1 MTRGLFDAFPAA
13 RAIVA
18 SLAVPLLALTL
29 AACESRI
36 SSHGHTIDA
45 TELDQIVP
53 GETRLVDLE
62 DILGVPSFKGA
73 FDSGRIY
80 YVSEVMIEPPG
91 GRKRASARTVI
102 IISLDDD
109 ETVTN
114 VEIRDENSGNT
125 IAYLDEK
132 TPTPGD
138 NFGVADQLFST
149 LRRQQR

>member
-62 DILGVPSFKGA
+62 DILGVPSFEGA

-80 YVSEVMIEPPG
+80 YVSEVLIEPPG

>member
-62 DILGVPSFKGA
+62 DILGVPSFEGA

-138 NFGVADQLFST
+138 NFSVADQMFST